1 MCFGALVQVVVA
13 FACFFLF
20 AAMVVVTFSTGEI
33 KYFRVMEL
41 EIQRIENVYSAVFW
55 CLK

>member
-1 MCFGALVQVVVA
+1 MCFGTLVQVVVT

-33 KYFRVMEL
+33 KYFWVMDL
-41 EIQRIENVYSAVFW
+41 EIQRIENVFSAVFW
-55 CLK
+55 CFK

>member
-1 MCFGALVQVVVA
+1 MCFYTLVQVGVA

-20 AAMVVVTFSTGEI
+20 AAMVVVTFFIGEI
-33 KYFRVMEL
+33 KYFWVMEL
-41 EIQRIENVYSAVFW
+41 EIQRIGNVFSAVFW

>member
-1 MCFGALVQVVVA
+1 MCFDTLVQVGVA

-20 AAMVVVTFSTGEI
+20 AAMVVVTFFIGEI
-33 KYFRVMEL
+33 KYFWVMEL
-41 EIQRIENVYSAVFW
+41 EIQRIGNVFSAVFW

>member
-1 MCFGALVQVVVA
+1 MCFGTLVQVAVT

-33 KYFRVMEL
+33 KYFWVMDL
-41 EIQRIENVYSAVFW
+41 EIQRIENGFSAVFW
-55 CLK
+55 CFK